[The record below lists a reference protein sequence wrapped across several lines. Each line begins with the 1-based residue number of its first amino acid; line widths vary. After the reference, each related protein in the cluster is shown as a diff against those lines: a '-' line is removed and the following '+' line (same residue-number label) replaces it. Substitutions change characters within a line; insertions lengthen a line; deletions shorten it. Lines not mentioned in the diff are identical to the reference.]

1 LPSAESPPSAGAPA
15 SFEAA
20 LSELETLVA
29 DLESGKLPLA
39 RALSAYK
46 RGAELLQYAQ
56 GQLQAASDQVKIL
69 EGDLLKNFDTAEGG
83 SSDAA

>member
-1 LPSAESPPSAGAPA
+1 MSSAETPSTSQPA

-20 LSELETLVA
+20 LTELETLVA

-56 GQLQAASDQVKIL
+56 AQLQAASDQVKIL
-69 EGDLLKNFDTAEGG
+69 EGDLLKNFDTADGG
-83 SSDAA
+83 AADAA